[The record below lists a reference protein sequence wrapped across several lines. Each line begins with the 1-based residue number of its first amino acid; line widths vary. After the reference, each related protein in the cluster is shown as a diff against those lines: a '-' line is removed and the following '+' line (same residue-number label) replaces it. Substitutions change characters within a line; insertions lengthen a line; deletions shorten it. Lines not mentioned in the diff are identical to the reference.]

1 MPCCREASRGIQGR
15 TTWRASYPD
24 NQSAHRDGGLL
35 VALAGPCNWRG
46 VAAPQLFPV
55 RRSRKE
61 GRPQPVPGRTT
72 GGVLHML
79 LGGAMLLDLQIR
91 EVVVIQEPIHK
102 EHGGTSYPR
111 GRESSQAVRAANGSA
126 SDSGARLPMTSVS
139 YSNLSKSSSRKLAET
154 LRDAFSSSHLVLQ
167 RPYSY
172 TDVDYLDHCVVRPL
186 LEREQR
192 SSEPLSL
199 ESYLRSNVFSP
210 KAIKLVLGSLVAK
223 GLVSEEAV
231 PAQIGGFRIPLLPSG
246 FVYKLTPMQ
255 QPPTVISSCVHHDPD
270 RLRQFVASG
279 EENRRQEH
287 VSVLTQLRGG
297 FRSELLDLSWY
308 GAVLLTPSLA

>member
-1 MPCCREASRGIQGR
+1 MP
-15 TTWRASYPD
+15 
-24 NQSAHRDGGLL
+24 
-35 VALAGPCNWRG
+35 LAE
-46 VAAPQLFPV
+46 VAALGVKAAEIGIVIHAFNLCLAAV
-55 RRSRKE
+55 KRVEESRE
-61 GRPQPVPGRTT
+61 GPPGERVTLTTKALTVTEAFLLLWLDPATGEVPGRTT

-192 SSEPLSL
+192 
-199 ESYLRSNVFSP
+199 
-210 KAIKLVLGSLVAK
+210 
-223 GLVSEEAV
+223 
-231 PAQIGGFRIPLLPSG
+231 
-246 FVYKLTPMQ
+246 
-255 QPPTVISSCVHHDPD
+255 
-270 RLRQFVASG
+270 
-279 EENRRQEH
+279 
-287 VSVLTQLRGG
+287 
-297 FRSELLDLSWY
+297 
-308 GAVLLTPSLA
+308 